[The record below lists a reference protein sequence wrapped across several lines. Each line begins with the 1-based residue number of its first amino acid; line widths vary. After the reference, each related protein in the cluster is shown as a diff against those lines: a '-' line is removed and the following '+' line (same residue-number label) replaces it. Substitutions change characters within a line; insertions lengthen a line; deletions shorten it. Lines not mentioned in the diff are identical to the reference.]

1 MDDFLKCPCVL
12 ERSFKHTFYAKR
24 RSFLNINKLPF
35 SKGKYRDWGES
46 KSQKTWT
53 SVCTQKSKA
62 G

>member
-1 MDDFLKCPCVL
+1 MSMCFGKIIQAYL
-12 ERSFKHTFYAKR
+12 YAKR
-24 RSFLNINKLPF
+24 RSFLNVNKLPI

-53 SVCTQKSKA
+53 SVCKQKSKA